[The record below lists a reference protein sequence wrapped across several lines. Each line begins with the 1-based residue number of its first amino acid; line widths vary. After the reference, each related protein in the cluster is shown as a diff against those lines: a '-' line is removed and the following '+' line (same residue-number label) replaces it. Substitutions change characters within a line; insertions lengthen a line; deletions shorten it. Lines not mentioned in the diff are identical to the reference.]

1 MPSKNIHRKTDYPEL
16 TTNNNEE
23 RLSLKHRLPSREKTV
38 ISGSRDNLDTAISKL
53 SSMSAIQLLK
63 VLGIQF
69 PANLP
74 TTYKNNNNN
83 YNQQVPS
90 QQRSKQTNVARVH
103 HVGGQSQHK
112 TVQTLSNSEEKNGQ
126 KESFHVDGSKSGQS
140 VTESNN
146 KIQSN
151 SNGDEFNTQQ
161 QTSPL
166 YMLTAGM
173 GGQRF
178 SKISTN
184 QQPQTSN
191 QGKIFDPDAL
201 MQHMM
206 MSSASSLD
214 TGKYNLKQ
222 NIVSSQNWAE
232 QQTGS
237 KPNMFSSMF
246 GQKSTKYN
254 PPSFN
259 KAKMNINPNILLL
272 SANKET
278 PKLNV
283 MYNPHSFNN
292 AQMNFK
298 PETSKMSAQLSYDP
312 DKLNDYTGMFKPGQM
327 FPVVSMNTPPRSHLM
342 FNADVLN
349 KKLMDEGL
357 PKPQT
362 LNDQF
367 SANENSK
374 DKLVSNSDVTP
385 TFEDDNFVP
394 GLLYPGFNPDAIQ
407 IESHFSDLSTTNDIE
422 PKFPSDANRIEPRFP
437 VEDILTT
444 LSLDSENSTLSTDN
458 NITTTPQTRTNWTK
472 HSVTAT
478 PQPQSTAETTKP
490 TIVNEKDKENGVPN
504 GGFIPEQAGFIPGSL
519 TGDGRTLQMLV
530 NSGMFDPN
538 KLNQHVFHSV
548 GKHMTGSFDNSDKN
562 KTTLQKINGF
572 TTAANFDPSSVNQA
586 KMSFN
591 TNQQMGMDGSSGS
604 IGTNYNSFY
613 DANKVNQNSFMNPLG
628 KAQTNNN
635 NISTGMF
642 DNSQFL
648 GHFDPNN
655 VNIESISNSGN
666 KSQSGME
673 YTGFGRSFNPVEV
686 NKAYFNPNEVN
697 KERMNFNPSEMLE
710 KNPGYNKDTAESYHF
725 DPNKVNDIHMNF
737 IPPFVQ
743 YNKTNTESNNTRP
756 RFIPGLLSGG
766 GADSSVFDPSEMK
779 AGMLFN
785 LLKIF
790 ERPRTSNSTKQV
802 WDGSTG
808 GGTGAMFN
816 PSAMMKDMNGFTF
829 GNKFDPNTLN
839 KVNIQSN
846 PAEMME
852 HLLENTDTSTENN
865 SNDKHPVIGHGHHK

>member
-1 MPSKNIHRKTDYPEL
+1 MPSENIHRKTDHAKM
-16 TTNNNEE
+16 TANSNEE

-38 ISGSRDNLDTAISKL
+38 ISGTRDNLETAISKL

-74 TTYKNNNNN
+74 TTYNNNNN
-83 YNQQVPS
+83 NNQQIPS
-90 QQRSKQTNVARVH
+90 QQRSKQTNVARVP
-103 HVGGQSQHK
+103 HVVGQSQQQ
-112 TVQTLSNSEEKNGQ
+112 TVQTLSNSEEKNNK
-126 KESFHVDGSKSGQS
+126 KEQLHVDGSKLGQS
-140 VTESNN
+140 VTGSNN

-161 QTSPL
+161 QISPL

-222 NIVSSQNWAE
+222 NIVSSQSWAG

-237 KPNMFSSMF
+237 KPNTFNSMF

-254 PPSFN
+254 PTSFS
-259 KAKMNINPNILLL
+259 KAKMNFNPNSLLL
-272 SANKET
+272 SANKKT

-283 MYNPHSFNN
+283 MYNPDSFNN

-298 PETSKMSAQLSYDP
+298 PDTSKMSAKLSYDL
-312 DKLNDYTGMFKPGQM
+312 DKLNDYSGMFKPGQM
-327 FPVVSMNTPPRSHLM
+327 FPVDSMNTPRASHLM
-342 FNADVLN
+342 FNADILN
-349 KKLMDEGL
+349 KKLMDEKL
-357 PKPQT
+357 PNPQT
-362 LNDQF
+362 LDVQF

-374 DKLVSNSDVTP
+374 DKFVSNSDVTP
-385 TFEDDNFVP
+385 TFVDDNFVP
-394 GLLYPGFNPDAIQ
+394 GLLYPGFNPEAIH
-407 IESHFSDLSTTNDIE
+407 IESHFPDFTTTNDIE

-437 VEDILTT
+437 VENLLTN
-444 LSLDSENSTLSTDN
+444 LSLDSENSTLGTET
-458 NITTTPQTRTNWTK
+458 NITTTPETRAAWTT
-472 HSVTAT
+472 HDVTAT
-478 PQPQSTAETTKP
+478 PQPQSTVETTKP
-490 TIVNEKDKENGVPN
+490 TIVNEKGKENGVPN
-504 GGFIPEQAGFIPGSL
+504 GGFIPEQTGFIPGSL
-519 TGDGRTLQMLV
+519 TGDGRSLQMLV

-538 KLNQHVFHSV
+538 KLNQHAFHS
-548 GKHMTGSFDNSDKN
+548 GSNQISGSFDNSDKN

-572 TTAANFDPSSVNQA
+572 NTAANFDPSSVNQA

-613 DANKVNQNSFMNPLG
+613 DANRVNKNSFMNPLG
-628 KAQTNNN
+628 KVQTNNN

-673 YTGFGRSFNPVEV
+673 YTGFGGSFNPVDV

-697 KERMNFNPSEMLE
+697 KERMNFNPSEMLG
-710 KNPGYNKDTAESYHF
+710 KNPGYNKDTAESYNF

-743 YNKTNTESNNTRP
+743 YNKTNIKSNSTRP

-766 GADSSVFDPSEMK
+766 GADSSVFNPSEIK
-779 AGMLFN
+779 AGMLSN

-790 ERPRTSNSTKQV
+790 ERPGTSNSTKQV

-839 KVNIQSN
+839 KVSIQSN

-852 HLLENTDTSTENN
+852 HLIENTETSTENN
-865 SNDKHPVIGHGHHK
+865 SNDKHPVIGHGNHK